1 MKRKCVICD
10 REFYSRTNAKFCPDC
25 SPRRRKT
32 TVELGGLMK
41 CARCGRE
48 IERTVA
54 TKRYCAACH
63 EFIRRHHGQ
72 KK

>member
-1 MKRKCVICD
+1 MIKQCVICD
-10 REFYSRTNAKFCPDC
+10 REFDVRNAAKFCPDC

-32 TVELGGLMK
+32 TIELGGLMK

-48 IERTVA
+48 IVRTVA